1 MKALLTFGPT
11 FAPVGARKIQAVL
24 WSFAHRAGICC
35 LVLGIVAFGGAA
47 EAMGAELI
55 IKGGGSTFAY
65 PIYSQWFAEFR
76 KSHPDV
82 QFQYEP
88 IGSGAGIVNVTGGV
102 LDFGAS
108 DAPMTD
114 KQLAEYKAK
123 HGWDILH
130 FPTVLGAVVPIY
142 NLPSVAIEIKFT
154 PEILAGIYSGK
165 IARWNDPA
173 LAKVNPEISFPDQPI
188 LVAYRS
194 DGSGTTYIWTDYLT
208 KVSAEFASNIGR
220 GTSVPWPTG
229 VGGQGNAGLAQIVKE
244 TPYSIGYTE
253 LSYAEKNK
261 LPYGP
266 VQNQAGKFVK
276 GSLDSVNAAAKG
288 VGDTMPADFR
298 ISITNPPGEDAYP
311 ISGFTYLLVPR
322 TSKDKDKTA
331 MLKQFLQWSITDGQ
345 KEAENLHYGPLPQDV
360 VTKEQAAFSLLQ

>member
-1 MKALLTFGPT
+1 MKALLSLGPT
-11 FAPVGARKIQAVL
+11 FAPVGALKIQGVLSWLAHPAVI
-24 WSFAHRAGICC
+24 RA
-35 LVLGIVAFGGAA
+35 LVLGIVAFGVDVGAVR
-47 EAMGAELI
+47 AELI
-55 IKGGGSTFAY
+55 LKGGGSTFAY

-114 KQLAEYKAK
+114 KQLAEYKEK
-123 HGWDILH
+123 HGWQILH

-142 NLPSVAIEIKFT
+142 NLPGVADEVRFT
-154 PEILAGIYSGK
+154 PEILAGIYGGK
-165 IARWNDPA
+165 ITRWNDLA
-173 LAKVNPEISFPDQPI
+173 LAKVNPGISFPDQPI

-208 KVSAEFASNIGR
+208 KVSPEFASNIGR

-229 VGGQGNAGLAQIVKE
+229 VGGQGSAGVAQIVKE

-298 ISITNPPGEDAYP
+298 VSITNAPGEDAYP
-311 ISGFTYLLVPR
+311 ISGFTYLLVPA

-331 MLKQFLQWSITDGQ
+331 MLKAFLQWSITDGQ
-345 KEAENLHYGPLPQDV
+345 KEAETLHYGPLPADI